1 MKDRQG
7 PPQESKIPPQESK
20 ILAQEI
26 KAGAQEK
33 KIPWKGFQV
42 HDGRSRGDVAVVVQ
56 GLMP

>member
-42 HDGRSRGDVAVVVQ
+42 PDGRSRGHVAIVVQ
-56 GLMP
+56 

>member
-7 PPQESKIPPQESK
+7 PPQESKIPPQEIK

-42 HDGRSRGDVAVVVQ
+42 PDGRS
-56 GLMP
+56 